1 MTNVLEYLEQTAP
14 RVPEK
19 IAIGSPEYS
28 LTYGEIWQEAKAVG
42 SFLHSNGLY
51 SQSVVVFMKKS
62 PRTIA
67 AFLGVIYAGCYYV
80 ALDEE
85 MPAHRIGLIF
95 DTLKPQAVICDETT
109 VNLLDGLSYTG
120 ARYLYSEISAFPV
133 EEAALAAI
141 REKQIDTDPIY
152 IVFTSGSTG
161 IPKGVTG
168 CHRGVIDY
176 IENLCPVLQPD
187 EDSVF
192 GNQTP
197 LYFDAFF
204 KEVFPAFRFGGTV
217 WLIPRQLFMF
227 PVKLV
232 EFLNEYKINTV
243 CWVVSALTMIS
254 SFGTFQKVK
263 PKYLRTIAFASEVFP
278 MKQFKLW
285 REALPQA
292 RFINL
297 YGPTECTGVCCYYVV
312 DREFGPDETLP
323 IGRPFRNT
331 GILLL
336 DENNREA
343 APGEQGEICVRGTCL
358 TLGYYR
364 NPEKT
369 AEAFVQNPLN
379 TVYPE
384 TIYRTGDIGR
394 YNERGELEFLSRKDY
409 QIKHMGHR
417 IELGEI
423 ETALCAVEGV
433 ERACC
438 LYLHD
443 KGKILCYTCGPA
455 QKAQIVE
462 SLHETLPAY
471 MIPNLFR
478 TVEAMPLNKNGKIDR
493 NALMALYEKE
503 KEARHG

>member
-28 LTYGEIWQEAKAVG
+28 LTYGEIWHEARAVG
-42 SFLHSNGLY
+42 SFLHSKGLY
-51 SQSVVVFMKKS
+51 SRSVVVFMKKA

-95 DTLKPQAVICDETT
+95 DTLSPEAVICDETT

-120 ARYLYSEISAFPV
+120 ARYLYSDISAFPV
-133 EEAALAAI
+133 DEGALAAI
-141 REKQIDTDPIY
+141 RDRQIDTDPIY

-187 EDSVF
+187 ENSVF

-204 KEVFPAFRFGGTV
+204 KEVFPAFKYGGTV

-232 EFLNEYKINTV
+232 EFLNEYRINTV

-263 PKYLRTIAFASEVFP
+263 LEYLRTIAFASEVFP
-278 MKQFKLW
+278 MKQFRLW

-358 TLGYYR
+358 TLGYFR

-379 TVYPE
+379 TLYPE

-394 YNERGELEFLSRKDY
+394 YNARGELEFLSRKDY

-423 ETALCAVEGV
+423 EVVAQQKQDVRSAG
-433 ERACC
+433 C
-438 LYLHD
+438 LFDGEKKKIVLYYTGECTPADLAAFL
-443 KGKILCYTCGPA
+443 KGK
-455 QKAQIVE
+455 
-462 SLHETLPAY
+462 LPRY
-471 MIPNLFR
+471 MIPNVVRSLD
-478 TVEAMPLNKNGKIDR
+478 TMPYTPNGKLDR
-493 NALMALYEKE
+493 KALKGLYEESAK
-503 KEARHG
+503 A

>member
-95 DTLKPQAVICDETT
+95 DALKPQAVICDETT

-133 EEAALAAI
+133 EEAALAVI

-192 GNQTP
+192 GNQ
-197 LYFDAFF
+197 
-204 KEVFPAFRFGGTV
+204 
-217 WLIPRQLFMF
+217 
-227 PVKLV
+227 
-232 EFLNEYKINTV
+232 
-243 CWVVSALTMIS
+243 
-254 SFGTFQKVK
+254 K
-263 PKYLRTIAFASEVFP
+263 P
-278 MKQFKLW
+278 
-285 REALPQA
+285 
-292 RFINL
+292 
-297 YGPTECTGVCCYYVV
+297 
-312 DREFGPDETLP
+312 
-323 IGRPFRNT
+323 
-331 GILLL
+331 
-336 DENNREA
+336 
-343 APGEQGEICVRGTCL
+343 
-358 TLGYYR
+358 
-364 NPEKT
+364 
-369 AEAFVQNPLN
+369 
-379 TVYPE
+379 
-384 TIYRTGDIGR
+384 
-394 YNERGELEFLSRKDY
+394 
-409 QIKHMGHR
+409 
-417 IELGEI
+417 
-423 ETALCAVEGV
+423 
-433 ERACC
+433 
-438 LYLHD
+438 
-443 KGKILCYTCGPA
+443 
-455 QKAQIVE
+455 
-462 SLHETLPAY
+462 
-471 MIPNLFR
+471 
-478 TVEAMPLNKNGKIDR
+478 
-493 NALMALYEKE
+493 
-503 KEARHG
+503 